1 MCLQAGQVWFPDS
14 ALKTAAA
21 LEEFDLE
28 GLPLVLLANWRGF
41 SGGQRDLFEGVL
53 QASVDGREGSC
64 TVCAVCV
71 CICLHTDCFLCTCC
85 CCATS
90 VSTCTILLR
99 LLLWTAPTPPTL
111 PSPFHTRA
119 HHLLQAGSLIVE
131 ALRTYR
137 QPAIIYLPPGCELR
151 GGAWVVIDSQI
162 NSEMVE
168 MYADPT
174 ARGGVLEPEVR
185 SWGGGRHQL
194 EGAPAP
200 FPGLSLALT
209 RTAAGHRSTQSPCPL

>member
-1 MCLQAGQVWFPDS
+1 MHL
-14 ALKTAAA
+14 
-21 LEEFDLE
+21 
-28 GLPLVLLANWRGF
+28 
-41 SGGQRDLFEGVL
+41 
-53 QASVDGREGSC
+53 
-64 TVCAVCV
+64 
-71 CICLHTDCFLCTCC
+71 
-85 CCATS
+85 
-90 VSTCTILLR
+90 LLR
-99 LLLWTAPTPPTL
+99 RYKREHMHNPAAPAPLDRPDPANPPLTF
-111 PSPFHTRA
+111 PHARTH

-185 SWGGGRHQL
+185 SRGGR
-194 EGAPAP
+194 EAPA
-200 FPGLSLALT
+200 
-209 RTAAGHRSTQSPCPL
+209 